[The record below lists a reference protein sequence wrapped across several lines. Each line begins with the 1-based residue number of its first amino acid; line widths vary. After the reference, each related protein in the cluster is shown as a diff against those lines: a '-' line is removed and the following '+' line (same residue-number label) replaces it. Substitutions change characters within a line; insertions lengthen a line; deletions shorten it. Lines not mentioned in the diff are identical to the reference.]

1 MIDLFETLILVAV
14 SVLIVLGI
22 ALYVAWTSAPGP
34 SEKKNKLNE

>member
-22 ALYVAWTSAPGP
+22 ALYVTWTSGPGP
-34 SEKKNKLNE
+34 SEKINE